1 MRTTTQLVLLVLLIS
16 GVPGPGASLHA
27 QEMEPDSAAL
37 VSDLRQM
44 QAGFEDFR
52 RSRIPAPLRTEQGR
66 CDERIGRI
74 CIWFGGEDE
83 ANFPPEP
90 PETHR
95 ARGELI
101 GQLEEAN
108 RRIRDPWVVGQ
119 LVHYLVEAG
128 NVRGAEQ
135 TARDCDLEEGWWCSA
150 LLGYVLHLNERF
162 VEAERH
168 FREAV
173 ASAPEAEHDRWRTP
187 RFILSRDAFREWS
200 SGSPEDRER
209 AWELIWRLSDP
220 LFMVEGNDRLTE
232 HYARLVVAQVREE
245 AAIPYEMEWG
255 EDLEESLIRYGRT
268 MGWSRTRS
276 LPVGAFR
283 GGGQLADTRRV
294 VGHHHPRSRGY
305 LFPEEFLP
313 APSEVPPES
322 WITAPREA
330 RTWYA
335 APYAPDFRALD
346 TQVARFR
353 RGDDML
359 VVGAYRPL
367 PPEGIDAVAEARQ
380 EEAAYDPFDRT
391 PRRDDPFARDVEMVE
406 DHGGPDHGIT
416 DPVRAGLF
424 LMPVEGGEPV
434 VVEGDEPE
442 GVFTTIAPRDRYVA
456 SLEVLD
462 ERNGRAWRARQGVSQ
477 VELPRGLVGPSD
489 ILLLREDAPI
499 PETLEEAIP
508 LARPGIR
515 IRQGERFTIAWE
527 VYGLGVQ
534 EEVQVSIGFTLGRPG
549 FLARVGAFLGL
560 TETDEPV
567 EVSFADTGPDE
578 VQTVFRAV
586 TLGFPDLEPGD
597 YTLHIRLELAGRE
610 PVVTSR
616 PLVIG
621 G

>member
-1 MRTTTQLVLLVLLIS
+1 MRRLRPSPLFLPL
-16 GVPGPGASLHA
+16 VPGVLWALGSAAPLPA
-27 QEMEPDSAAL
+27 QEMEPDSATM
-37 VSDLRQM
+37 VGELRQM
-44 QAGFEDFR
+44 QAGFEEFR
-52 RSRIPAPLRTEQGR
+52 RSRIPAPLRPQLGH

-90 PETHR
+90 PETQR

-101 GQLEEAN
+101 GQLAEAN
-108 RRIRDPWVVGQ
+108 RQIRDPWVVGQ

-128 NVRGAEQ
+128 NLRAAEQ
-135 TARDCDLEEGWWCSA
+135 VARDCDLAEGWWCSA
-150 LLGYVLHLNERF
+150 LLGYVLHLGERF
-162 VEAERH
+162 VEAEPH
-168 FREAV
+168 FRDAAAAV
-173 ASAPEAEHDRWRTP
+173 PDREAERWRTP
-187 RFILSRDAFREWS
+187 RFVLSRNAMQEWS
-200 SGSPEDRER
+200 AASPAERER
-209 AWELIWRLSDP
+209 MWELFWRLSDP

-232 HYARLVVAQVREE
+232 HYARLVVARIREE

-255 EDLEESLIRYGRT
+255 EDLEESLVRYGRT
-268 MGWSRTRS
+268 MGWSRARS
-276 LPVGAFR
+276 LPQGGVL
-283 GGGQLADTRRV
+283 GGGQVMDTRRV
-294 VGHHHPRSRGY
+294 IGHHHPRSRGY

-353 RGDDML
+353 RGDEML

-367 PPEGIDAVAEARQ
+367 PPQGIDAMAEARA
-380 EEAAYDPFDRT
+380 EEAAYDPFDRR
-391 PRRDDPFARDVEMVE
+391 PRRDDPF
-406 DHGGPDHGIT
+406 GGGIGDEEVPDHGIT
-416 DPVRAGLF
+416 DPVRTGLF
-424 LMPVEGGEPV
+424 LMPVEGGPPLA
-434 VVEGDEPE
+434 VEGDEPE
-442 GVFTTIAPRDRYVA
+442 GVFTVQVPRDRYVA
-456 SLEVLD
+456 SLEVFD
-462 ERNGRAWRARQGVSQ
+462 EANRRAWRARQGVSQ

-489 ILLLREDAPI
+489 ILLLREGAPI

-515 IRQGERFTIAWE
+515 IKQGERFTIAWE
-527 VYGLGVQ
+527 VYGLGVD
-534 EEVQVSIGFTLGRPG
+534 EEVQVSIGFTRGRPG

-560 TETDEPV
+560 VEADEPV
-567 EVSFADTGPDE
+567 EVSFTDTGPDQ

-586 TLGFPDLEPGD
+586 TLGFPDLDPGN

-610 PVVTSR
+610 PVITSR
-616 PLVIG
+616 PLVVG